1 MREGMRGILT
11 EKLLPAVMLIALLL
25 PMSVMLTSCG
35 GDDEEAAAAKAR
47 ERELELAQLS
57 RTLRA
62 EPTFRQPYDWKLD
75 SMPGGG
81 KKMHINYLGGTLGRV
96 FNDSNYLQLQASR
109 ELGILPIDKPS
120 AAWHARRPM
129 VKIESNPDFYVDEL
143 THSMP
148 YLVPEAAA
156 LLHEIGRNFNDS
168 LAKRGGGA
176 YRVKVTSVLRS
187 EATVKQLRRRNVNAV
202 ETSTHLF
209 GTTFDISY
217 SQFACDNTGMART
230 QEDLK
235 NLLGEVL
242 NDLRNSDRCYV
253 KYERKQSCFHITARP
268 PATGDKIRRNG

>member
-1 MREGMRGILT
+1 MRGLFRVILSVR
-11 EKLLPAVMLIALLL
+11 LLPVGFLLVVAL
-25 PMSVMLTSCG
+25 LTSCG
-35 GDDEEAAAAKAR
+35 GNDEEEAAAMAR
-47 ERELELAQLS
+47 HRELELAQLS

-62 EPTFRQPYDWKLD
+62 EPHYRQPYDWKLD

-96 FNDSNYLQLQASR
+96 FNDSNYLQLEASR
-109 ELGILPIDKPS
+109 VLGILPIDKPS

-156 LLHEIGRNFNDS
+156 LLHDIGRNFNDS

-176 YRVKVTSVLRS
+176 YRVKVTSVLRT
-187 EATVKQLRRRNVNAV
+187 EASVKQLRRRNANAV

-217 SQFACDNTGMART
+217 SQFACDNSQLPRT
-230 QEDLK
+230 QENLK

-242 NDLRNSDRCYV
+242 NDLRNNGRCYV
-253 KYERKQSCFHITARP
+253 KYERKQACFHITARP
-268 PATGDKIRRNG
+268 TTPAGGLN